1 LRTNGETAE
10 LSGTNVNLRSAPSTG
25 APQVGR
31 FADSTDAGEL
41 LVLAESKDEAGNLW
55 YRVIGVRHGE
65 GWIFGKFVKILPDDG
80 PVASVCRR
88 VRADYGVTPALA
100 KARFGDPVR
109 VDARKFTIREF
120 NVTVNETR
128 CSWPGHEA
136 VFWTAGSMTERLR
149 LLRVPNRGED
159 FGGIAVGMTTDELKE
174 ILGAPENRNPTCGYT
189 RTAGWIRS
197 PSASRRGAS
206 RRWNTP
212 APSSSEAM
220 TAFSPEP
227 GWTKTTTAGAYQRP
241 LFLRRRADSRRI
253 GSDVDSIMTY

>member
-1 LRTNGETAE
+1 MRRWIPLIALLCLVLLPACAGALELAYQWPKTAE

-174 ILGAPENRNPTCGYT
+174 ILGAPEESQPDLWIYT
-189 RTAGWIRS
+189 DGR
-197 PSASRRGAS
+197 
-206 RRWNTP
+206 
-212 APSSSEAM
+212 
-220 TAFSPEP
+220 
-227 GWTKTTTAGAYQRP
+227 
-241 LFLRRRADSRRI
+241 
-253 GSDVDSIMTY
+253 VDSLSFGIAEGRIASMEYARALFE

>member
-1 LRTNGETAE
+1 MRRWIPSIVLFCLALFPTCAGALELAYQWPKAAE

-31 FADSTDAGEL
+31 FTDPTDAGEL

-65 GWIFGKFVKILPDDG
+65 GWVFGKFVTIRPDDG
-80 PVASVCRR
+80 PVASLCRR

-109 VDARKFTIREF
+109 VDARKFAIREF

-149 LLRVPNRGED
+149 LLRVSKEGAD
-159 FGGIAVGMTTDELKE
+159 FGSIAVGMTTDELKE
-174 ILGAPENRNPTCGYT
+174 ILGAPEESQPDLWIYT
-189 RTAGWIRS
+189 DGR
-197 PSASRRGAS
+197 
-206 RRWNTP
+206 
-212 APSSSEAM
+212 
-220 TAFSPEP
+220 
-227 GWTKTTTAGAYQRP
+227 
-241 LFLRRRADSRRI
+241 
-253 GSDVDSIMTY
+253 VDSLSFGVRGGRVASMEYARALFE